1 MRTDEY
7 CKILCQVKLNGGHV
21 AQFKR
26 SIDEAYHHNWI
37 VDNIPAASV
46 IDTEAFVTTSYSRG
60 FPVGY
65 YDRLAGKHY
74 LYNHANIVVEYHEAV
89 PDGNRIVGFYVEPF
103 SVDHK
108 FVGGTAWSGNEDAP
122 ALETCSI
129 FEPMDLDRAK
139 DHGLALT
146 KSTKVLYTYDI
157 VWKPSNIKWA
167 SRWDIYLSM
176 DNAVPKKVHWFSIVN
191 SLMIVICLSGMIA
204 MILARNLRRDISQY
218 NRVPTDDDDDDGDIG
233 TQPSEE
239 TGWKL
244 VHQDVFRPPKTLP
257 MLLCVFVGSGVQV
270 LVMALATI
278 AFAAVG
284 FISPA
289 NRGSLMFVMLLLF
302 VLMGAFAGYHCARLY
317 KSFKGQRW
325 QRATVATALLFP
337 GGSFFVFFGL
347 DLTLA
352 SYEGSTGAVPI
363 TTLLALLALW
373 FGISVPLVFLG
384 AYLGFRKEPL
394 EFPAKFSNIPRLV
407 PTVPWYLSTT
417 FTVVIGGV
425 LPFGACFVELFFIL
439 SSMWMDQYY
448 YVFGFTFLVFAILI
462 VTCAEITMVLLYF
475 QLCAEDYHWWWRSF
489 LTSGSTAAY
498 VFLYSSFY
506 FSKLESNLPITY
518 FLYFGYMGIISF
530 GIFLFTGTVGFF
542 AALWFN
548 VVIFGSIKVD

>member
-1 MRTDEY
+1 
-7 CKILCQVKLNGGHV
+7 
-21 AQFKR
+21 
-26 SIDEAYHHNWI
+26 
-37 VDNIPAASV
+37 
-46 IDTEAFVTTSYSRG
+46 
-60 FPVGY
+60 
-65 YDRLAGKHY
+65 
-74 LYNHANIVVEYHEAV
+74 
-89 PDGNRIVGFYVEPF
+89 
-103 SVDHK
+103 
-108 FVGGTAWSGNEDAP
+108 
-122 ALETCSI
+122 
-129 FEPMDLDRAK
+129 
-139 DHGLALT
+139 
-146 KSTKVLYTYDI
+146 
-157 VWKPSNIKWA
+157 
-167 SRWDIYLSM
+167 
-176 DNAVPKKVHWFSIVN
+176 
-191 SLMIVICLSGMIA
+191 
-204 MILARNLRRDISQY
+204 
-218 NRVPTDDDDDDGDIG
+218 
-233 TQPSEE
+233 
-239 TGWKL
+239 
-244 VHQDVFRPPKTLP
+244 
-257 MLLCVFVGSGVQV
+257 
-270 LVMALATI
+270 
-278 AFAAVG
+278 
-284 FISPA
+284 
-289 NRGSLMFVMLLLF
+289 MFVMLLLF

-337 GGSFFVFFGL
+337 GGSFIVFFGL

-407 PTVPWYLSTT
+407 PTAPWYLSTT